1 MAKTLKQVLAMAAVK
16 PFASAGS
23 DRKWLSSGG
32 GWFASSGKA
41 VSIDSALQVSAVWA
55 CVRLIAETIATLP
68 LGVYI
73 RKKDGSREIDRSM
86 RLHDLISNMPNSRMT
101 AVNFWEAVV
110 ASMLFRGAAYVEV
123 RRIGKEAVALDILM
137 PQQIAWC
144 KKKELWVYREA
155 GGSRDISPADVMH
168 IPAFSLD
175 GINGLSPL
183 QYGAVVIGSAI
194 SADEAASG
202 TFKNGLMPTVAFS
215 VDRVLKKEQREAFR
229 EYVESVSG
237 AMNAGKSPVLEQG
250 VDAKTIGIDPAD
262 AQLLESRGWSV
273 EEICRFFRVPPWMVG
288 HTEKST
294 SWGTGIEQQMIGF
307 LTFTLAPWLKR
318 IEQAINNNLLSPT
331 QRQTH
336 YAEFALE
343 GLLRA
348 DSAARAEFYA
358 KMTTNGIYTRDDCR
372 VKENL
377 PREGGN
383 AAKLTVQMNMTTL
396 DKIGEQNDGQAAK
409 AALMSWLSQSD

>member
-1 MAKTLKQVLAMAAVK
+1 MQEKGKSSGSIEKLAAVE
-16 PFASAGS
+16 
-23 DRKWLSSGG
+23 R
-32 GWFASSGKA
+32 
-41 VSIDSALQVSAVWA
+41 
-55 CVRLIAETIATLP
+55 
-68 LGVYI
+68 
-73 RKKDGSREIDRSM
+73 
-86 RLHDLISNMPNSRMT
+86 N
-101 AVNFWEAVV
+101 
-110 ASMLFRGAAYVEV
+110 
-123 RRIGKEAVALDILM
+123 
-137 PQQIAWC
+137 
-144 KKKELWVYREA
+144 
-155 GGSRDISPADVMH
+155 ADVMH

-229 EYVESVSG
+229 VCRKRFWC
-237 AMNAGKSPVLEQG
+237 MNAGKGHQVARTG

-273 EEICRFFRVPPWMVG
+273 EEICRFFRVPLDGWPYRKKHQLG
-288 HTEKST
+288 HRHRAANDRVFNVHACAMAEAYRA
-294 SWGTGIEQQMIGF
+294 GITTTCCRRFSGKPI
-307 LTFTLAPWLKR
+307 
-318 IEQAINNNLLSPT
+318 T
-331 QRQTH
+331 QSLR
-336 YAEFALE
+336 LE
-343 GLLRA
+343 GPLLRA

-409 AALMSWLSQSD
+409 AALMSWLSKSD